1 MLSNFKLRNLMFT
14 GCMFLIAAC
23 TQQTDSD
30 LESALKYAS
39 KNRIELEKVLKKYS
53 SSPKDSMKLKSAIF
67 LIKNMPG
74 HYNFSGTEVSNYSK
88 YFKALNSSST
98 KEPKEILDS
107 LSEIL
112 SEFSLNTTQKRYDIE
127 TIDSAYLCE
136 NIELAF
142 DAWQKYPWSK
152 GYDFKVFSEYILPY
166 RIGNEK
172 LTRWR
177 QFFLKRYSYI
187 VDDVNLIDPIQVAS
201 VIRDSIISRNGTPRF
216 TMVRPLNYPTLDAI
230 SSIYTSGNCSD
241 LTQFVISLFRTFG
254 IAVSEDFMPLRG
266 DANVGHS
273 WAAIFG
279 RNNELYNS
287 DFLGKIEYVS
297 ETMINRLSSKAKV
310 YRHKYSFNKAKEL
323 QKYKGQI
330 PDEFYNML
338 NRSEDVTKW
347 YSNNLIDLQFSK
359 AKLYANNTNA
369 KIVYLC
375 APSWLEWSPIAWC
388 KYNNGDIKFKDINGG
403 GNILRIASID
413 KNGIKFLSPP
423 FLIERQNRSITF
435 LPDAKQADMEDA
447 TFFSKFTINREKSFR
462 NRMINGVFE
471 CANNK
476 DFKNSDTLFIIQNAP
491 SRLFTEINL
500 TNQKKY
506 RFFRYKGADSSYC
519 NVAEIEVYSG
529 NEKLTG
535 NVIGKAGAQKNDHK
549 HEYTAAFDGLT
560 ETSFDHSTPSEGWVG
575 LSFEQARDITRIRY
589 TPRNYDN
596 YVKPGDI
603 YELFVSQK
611 DRWVSFGRKVAMS
624 DSLSYDKI
632 PKGAFEVA

>member
-1 MLSNFKLRNLMFT
+1 
-14 GCMFLIAAC
+14 
-23 TQQTDSD
+23 
-30 LESALKYAS
+30 
-39 KNRIELEKVLKKYS
+39 
-53 SSPKDSMKLKSAIF
+53 
-67 LIKNMPG
+67 
-74 HYNFSGTEVSNYSK
+74 
-88 YFKALNSSST
+88 
-98 KEPKEILDS
+98 
-107 LSEIL
+107 
-112 SEFSLNTTQKRYDIE
+112 
-127 TIDSAYLCE
+127 
-136 NIELAF
+136 
-142 DAWQKYPWSK
+142 
-152 GYDFKVFSEYILPY
+152 
-166 RIGNEK
+166 
-172 LTRWR
+172 
-177 QFFLKRYSYI
+177 
-187 VDDVNLIDPIQVAS
+187 
-201 VIRDSIISRNGTPRF
+201 
-216 TMVRPLNYPTLDAI
+216 
-230 SSIYTSGNCSD
+230 
-241 LTQFVISLFRTFG
+241 
-254 IAVSEDFMPLRG
+254 
-266 DANVGHS
+266 
-273 WAAIFG
+273 
-279 RNNELYNS
+279 
-287 DFLGKIEYVS
+287 
-297 ETMINRLSSKAKV
+297 
-310 YRHKYSFNKAKEL
+310 
-323 QKYKGQI
+323 
-330 PDEFYNML
+330 
-338 NRSEDVTKW
+338 
-347 YSNNLIDLQFSK
+347 K
-359 AKLYANNTNA
+359 AKLYANHTNA